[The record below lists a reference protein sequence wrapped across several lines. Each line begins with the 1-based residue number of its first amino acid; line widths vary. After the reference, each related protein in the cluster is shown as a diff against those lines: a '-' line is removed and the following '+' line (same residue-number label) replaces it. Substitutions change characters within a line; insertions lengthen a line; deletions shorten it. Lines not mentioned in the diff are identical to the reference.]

1 MSSPSILKSF
11 QWDIVENPHEPKSCG
26 CFKKQKVLKVNI
38 LEIAGALIQNHND
51 FKIII
56 DFIIKELDTH
66 IFLNAEIKMIG
77 EKDPAS
83 NLRFKK
89 NIEKNNTV
97 IDNYIHL
104 FNEYRKISSNPI
116 VISTFGRND
125 RLYSFN
131 MNENGEIICSNTN
144 TKEILSEKSQE
155 FTNFIKSFGIDEE
168 KMKIIRECSKEAKY
182 NTYMIDIISFIQ
194 QVCYIINKDLL
205 FDEEYRKPV
214 VVNTKTTDSNGTI
227 LLTDVTTD
235 GKIWKPVE
243 KQNYLYFQ
251 PCDEYDPEAIKVS
264 YPKNS
269 SIDTI
274 YDYFWEML
282 SPINTSGIKRM
293 VRRHF
298 NNCKTYRRW
307 SDYSI
312 NDTDDA
318 FTILA
323 IINCFNCCDELTD
336 DEKLICNQFKAIIRP
351 WFTELGIK
359 Y

>member
-1 MSSPSILKSF
+1 MSTPSILKSF
-11 QWDIVENPHEPKSCG
+11 QWDIVENSDESKGCG
-26 CFKKQKVLKVNI
+26 CFRKEEVSKVNI
-38 LEIAGALIQNHND
+38 LEIAGALIQKHNE
-51 FKIII
+51 FKNMIEY
-56 DFIIKELDTH
+56 IIKELDTH
-66 IFLNAEIKMIG
+66 IFLNAEIKKIG

-89 NIEKNNTV
+89 DIDKNNNV

-104 FNEYRKISSNPI
+104 FNEYRKISNDPI
-116 VISTFGRND
+116 VFSTFARND

-131 MNENGEIICSNTN
+131 MNENGEIICSNAN
-144 TKEILSEKSQE
+144 TKEVLPEKSQE
-155 FTNFIKSFGIDEE
+155 FTDFIKSFGIDEE

-194 QVCYIINKDLL
+194 QVCFIINKDLL
-205 FDEEYRKPV
+205 FVEEYRKPV
-214 VVNTKTTDSNGTI
+214 VVNTKSKDSNGTT

-235 GKIWKPVE
+235 GKIWRPEE
-243 KQNYLYFQ
+243 KQNYLYFES
-251 PCDEYDPEAIKVS
+251 CDEYDPETIKVS

-274 YDYFWEML
+274 YNYFWEIL

-293 VRRHF
+293 VRQHF
-298 NNCKTYRRW
+298 NNCKMYRRW

-323 IINCFNCCDELTD
+323 IINCFNCCDKLTD
-336 DEKLICNQFKAIIRP
+336 IEEMILNQFKAIIRP
-351 WFTELGIK
+351 WFKELGIE